1 MFNLIVI
8 ISWHYYSAMT
18 QCLHGANSHLT
29 KGNSMDLF
37 KQAITNKVCFGREE
51 EEVKAI
57 KRLSIKEV
65 KDNPHNLDLQIL
77 IQYAINNN

>member
-1 MFNLIVI
+1 
-8 ISWHYYSAMT
+8 
-18 QCLHGANSHLT
+18 
-29 KGNSMDLF
+29 MDLF

-57 KRLSIKEV
+57 KRLSRKEV